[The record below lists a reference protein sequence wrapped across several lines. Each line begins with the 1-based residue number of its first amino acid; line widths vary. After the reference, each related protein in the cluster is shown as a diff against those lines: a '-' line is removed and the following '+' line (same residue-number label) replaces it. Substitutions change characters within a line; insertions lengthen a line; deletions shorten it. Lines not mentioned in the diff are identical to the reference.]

1 MGQPTTEDRKYFAL
15 LDKNH
20 NGALSK
26 QEVYGL
32 INRRGLTVSENYIE
46 GIWRTIDVDGDEVLD
61 IYEFAT
67 LVKLIRAKDVA
78 STSVEV

>member
-1 MGQPTTEDRKYFAL
+1 MADDRGYSAL

-20 NGALSK
+20 DGTLSK

-32 INRRGLTVSENYIE
+32 INRRGFTVSEDYIE

-67 LVKLIRAKDVA
+67 LMKLIRAKDAA